1 MYWEQQSRQLWEQVL
16 SFDIEEYSFN
26 YGFALRLATENN
38 WSVSFTAAAI
48 KEYKKF
54 MFLAAISEEMIAP
67 AEIIDVVWHLHLIY
81 TDAYQAFCNVLG
93 KEIRHIPSR
102 KQTEEQVKFR
112 SARVH
117 TETIYTALFGP
128 MPDEIWKHRSM
139 YDTLNLSV
147 SAYSVEQVKIFFFAL
162 FPLLAGGLYL
172 LLRPVYRG
180 IESSYFMPAY
190 TILVIIVFL
199 ILRQYNERQF
209 KRLLNRVDSSAFL
222 FRLGSLELITLKSG
236 RVSESVHAV
245 TNELIL
251 NGNIVIGAHQ
261 RLSAVKMPEPERIA
275 ETKVYEGFE
284 QIEGPVVYDHILSRS
299 VHTPYF
305 QAIQSFADHLSQ
317 YLKNTKELQRI
328 VLLNYLVVA
337 ILLALGVVRILSGL
351 SAGKPVLYILLAVLL
366 TLFMSVRLIKGLFL
380 HFTDKALPGH
390 YLRSAIPAGYESAI
404 QWGYLQSG
412 KLALTAAFIP
422 LVGAG
427 MAINSGHTASSGSS
441 CGTSCGTSSCGSGCG
456 GCGGD

>member
-1 MYWEQQSRQLWEQVL
+1 MHWGQQNQELWERVL
-16 SFDIEEYSFN
+16 SFDIEEYQFN

-38 WSVSFTAAAI
+38 WSFSFTAAAI

-54 MFLAAISEEMIAP
+54 MFLASISEEMIAP

-93 KEIRHIPSR
+93 KEIRHVPSR
-102 KQTEEQVKFR
+102 KQLEEQVKFR
-112 SARVH
+112 AAWEH
-117 TETIYTALFGP
+117 TQTIYTSFFGP
-128 MPDEIWKHRSM
+128 MPDEIWKHKSM

-147 SAYSVEQVKIFFFAL
+147 SPYSVEQVKIFVFAL
-162 FPLLAGGLYL
+162 FPVLTGGLYVL
-172 LLRPVYRG
+172 LKPVYRG

-190 TILVIIVFL
+190 IILGIIIFI
-199 ILRQYNERQF
+199 ILGQYNEQQF
-209 KRLLNRVDSSAFL
+209 KRLLNRVDPSGFL
-222 FRLGSLELITLKSG
+222 FQLGSLELIALKSG
-236 RVSESVHAV
+236 RVSECVHAV

-251 NGNIVIGAHQ
+251 NGNIVIGARQ
-261 RLSAVKMPEPERIA
+261 KLSAVKIPEPERIA
-275 ETKVYEGFE
+275 ETKVYECLE
-284 QIEGPVVYDHILSRS
+284 QIEGPVIYDQMLYRA

-305 QAIQSFADHLSQ
+305 QAIQSFADRLSQ
-317 YLKNTKELQRI
+317 YLKSTKELQRI
-328 VLLNYLVVA
+328 VLLNYTVVA

-351 SAGKPVLYILLAVLL
+351 SAGKPVLYILLVVLL
-366 TLFMSVRLIKGLFL
+366 TLLMSVRLIKGLLL
-380 HFTDKALPGH
+380 HFTRKALPGH
-390 YLRSAIPAGYESAI
+390 YLRSKIPAGYESAI
-404 QWGYLQSG
+404 KWGYLQSG

-427 MAINSGHTASSGSS
+427 MAINSDHATSSGIS